1 MIACETISQ
10 VVVTAIL
17 VVVVVVHGVVV
28 VAVIVVVIVVM
39 VVKLLL
45 RSIIHFWLDEDLFY
59 LFCGAD
65 LSRKI
70 K

>member
-1 MIACETISQ
+1 MTACETISQ
-10 VVVTAIL
+10 AVVTAIF
-17 VVVVVVHGVVV
+17 VVVVHGVVV
-28 VAVIVVVIVVM
+28 VAVIVVVIVVVM

-45 RSIIHFWLDEDLFY
+45 QSIIHFWLDEDLFY